1 MTSLLSDNEKAFII
15 LNRIKSVQ
23 SNKYAQEML
32 LIELDSAATPN
43 TAMINLA
50 NSEILDC
57 DTKILALESELNKLT
72 ITDENIYSMVTP
84 STPSVILPPTE

>member
-32 LIELDSAATPN
+32 LVELNSAATPN
-43 TAMINLA
+43 TAMINLT
-50 NSEILDC
+50 NSEISDC
-57 DTKILALESELNKLT
+57 DTKISALESELNKLT